1 MATTAQDRSQ
11 PLFRIPRD
19 QTPVTLTL
27 EGGERANATLFVAPG
42 ASVIRMLADAAAF
55 LPVAFSTGTRLVAR
69 GSIACI
75 AVHVIHAHVADH
87 EELCERQRVLVRLR
101 GGQML
106 RGELRWMP
114 ENANRRVLDHLN
126 DSTSYL
132 VIHENDHVN
141 YVAKTYVASVE
152 EV

>member
-19 QTPVTLTL
+19 QTPATLTL
-27 EGGERANATLFVAPG
+27 EGGERANVTLFVAPG
-42 ASVIRMLADAAAF
+42 ASVIRMLTEAAAF
-55 LPVAFSTGTRLVAR
+55 VPVAFSSGTRLVAR

-75 AVHVIHAHVADH
+75 AVHVIHAHAQEH
-87 EELCERQRVLVRLR
+87 EELAERQRVLVRLR

-114 ENANRRVLDHLN
+114 ESENRRVLDHMN

-132 VIHENDHVN
+132 IVHENDHIN
-141 YVAKTYVASVE
+141 YIAKSFVASVE

>member
-19 QTPVTLTL
+19 QTPATLTL

-42 ASVIRMLADAAAF
+42 ASVLRMLADAAAF
-55 LPVAFSTGTRLVAR
+55 VPVSFSSGTRLVAR
-69 GSIACI
+69 SSIACI
-75 AVHVIHAHVADH
+75 AVHVHHAHVEAH
-87 EELCERQRVLVRLR
+87 EELAERQRVLVRLH
-101 GGQML
+101 GGQMI

-114 ENANRRVLDHLN
+114 ESANRRLLDHMN
-126 DSTSYL
+126 DSSSYL

-141 YVAKTYVASVE
+141 YIAKSFVASVE